1 MTTATITPAHLK
13 AIEALTEES
22 VQFQARIGHR
32 PSAMLTAENTTPAL
46 VTEIAR
52 LYLKATYRRFEKAEL
67 HYCEEILDDYK
78 EMKEAYDKNPTDV
91 LKFIHPGIIDNYV
104 LEAQRNLRPR
114 VRRSR
119 K

>member
-1 MTTATITPAHLK
+1 MTTAVITPDHLK
-13 AIEALTEES
+13 MIEALTEES
-22 VQFQARIGHR
+22 VQYQARSGFR
-32 PSAMLTAENTTPAL
+32 PSAMLTADNVTPAL

-67 HYCEEILDDYK
+67 HYCEEVLDDYK
-78 EMKEAYDKNPTDV
+78 EMKAAYDKNPTDV

-114 VRRSR
+114 RRA
-119 K
+119 